1 MRYLA
6 LACDYD
12 GTIAELG
19 RTDDSTLAAL
29 RRVRESGRHVILLT
43 GRRLSE
49 LLEIC
54 PGHDIFSR
62 VVAENGALLYDPAT
76 RKEKLLAE
84 PPPAALINTLRARRV
99 APLAM
104 GHVIL
109 ATTEPHET
117 AVLEAIRDLGIE
129 WHVIFNKGA
138 VMVLPSGTN
147 KASGLRAALAE
158 LGMSPHNCVGVGDAQ
173 NDHAFLRL
181 CECAVAVSNALP
193 SLKEAVDF
201 VTPGDNG
208 RGSRELIDRLVGSD
222 LEELAPSLTRHGIGM
237 GVLDDGTEVRIAPY
251 GENVLVAGPSGSG
264 KSTFTTGMLERLAR
278 RGYQYCIVDPE
289 GDYATAEGAV
299 VLGNSERPPA
309 VGEIL
314 DVLRAPEQHAVV
326 NLLGISVAERPAF
339 FASLLPR
346 LQELRT
352 RVGRPHW
359 IIIDE
364 AHHLLP
370 VSWTP
375 GTLTLPRELAGTLMI
390 TVHPELVSPAALAGV
405 NVVVAVGADPGSV
418 MHAFAAATGHPAP
431 PCPATVEPGR
441 IVCWRPANDA
451 LPIVIRSIPPQGEH
465 RRHIRKYAQGELG
478 EERSFYFRGPDG
490 RLRLRAQNLSLFVQ
504 LAEGVDDETWQHH
517 LRRRDYSDWL
527 REAIKDEELA
537 SEVAAIE
544 AHPER
549 PPAESRALV
558 RASIERRYTL
568 PG

>member
-12 GTIAELG
+12 GTLAELG
-19 RTDDSTLAAL
+19 RMDDATLAAL
-29 RRVRESGRHVILLT
+29 RRVRESGRHIILLT
-43 GRRLSE
+43 GRRLTE
-49 LLEIC
+49 VLEIC
-54 PGHDIFSR
+54 PGHEIFSR
-62 VVAENGALLYDPAT
+62 VVAENGALLYDPVT

-84 PPPAALINTLRARRV
+84 PPPPTLLNALRARRI
-99 APLAM
+99 APLAV
-104 GHVIL
+104 GRVIL

-117 AVLEAIRDLGIE
+117 AVLNAIRDLGIE
-129 WHVIFNKGA
+129 WHVIFNKGS
-138 VMVLPSGTN
+138 VMALPSGTN
-147 KASGLRAALAE
+147 KASGLQAALAE
-158 LGMSPHNCVGVGDAQ
+158 LGLSPHNCVGVGDAE

-181 CECAVAVSNALP
+181 CECAVAVGNALP
-193 SLKEAVDF
+193 SLKEAADF
-201 VTPGDNG
+201 VTDGDNG

-222 LEELAPSLTRHGIGM
+222 LEDLAPSLTRHGVEV
-237 GVLDDGTEVRIAPY
+237 GVRDDGTEARIAPY

-264 KSTFTTGMLERLAR
+264 KSTFTTGTLERLAR
-278 RGYQYCIVDPE
+278 LGYQYCIVDPE

-346 LQELRT
+346 LQELRS

-370 VSWTP
+370 VTWTP
-375 GTLTLPRELAGTLMI
+375 STLTLPRALTGTLMI
-390 TVHPELVSPAALAGV
+390 TVHPEFVSPAALGGV
-405 NVVVAVGADPGSV
+405 SVVVAVGADPGSV
-418 MHAFAAATGHPAP
+418 LHTFAAAAGHPAP
-431 PCPATVEPGR
+431 PAPATVEPGR
-441 IVCWRPANDA
+441 IVFWRPADDA
-451 LPIVIRSIPPQGEH
+451 LPIVMHSIPPQGEH
-465 RRHIRKYAQGELG
+465 RRHVRKYAQGDLG

-504 LAEGVDDETWQHH
+504 LADGVDDETWQHH
-517 LRRRDYSDWL
+517 LQRRDYSDWV

-544 AHPER
+544 AHPDR

-558 RASIERRYTL
+558 RAAIERRYTS
-568 PG
+568 PA